1 MIDRN
6 FMLISRFDASFM
18 SFVIIVHFYDSVHF
32 SVYRLIVK
40 LCAFER
46 SKTKMA
52 FSMKMRKTSA
62 HRERSFLIMSVVMLL
77 ASFVGN

>member
-18 SFVIIVHFYDSVHF
+18 SFVIIVHFYDFVHF

-46 SKTKMA
+46 SKTKYGVFNENA
-52 FSMKMRKTSA
+52 KNQRPSGA
-62 HRERSFLIMSVVMLL
+62 LISDYVCGYAPGVICR
-77 ASFVGN
+77 